1 MSEPTPPELA
11 PQIAAC
17 TPEPAA
23 PGMGLGVVAVPV
35 GRWSR
40 VRAHPA
46 FAIFITIFAI
56 WVGWNVAWLVEA
68 LWAALAELDR
78 EETVPF
84 SILTLASQGTA
95 VAVVWLAS
103 GRLPHER
110 KEALALRRSPLP
122 QGQLVYVAF
131 ASIGLHN
138 LWCYIQDWLGAMGGD
153 AGEVPTAQALHDV
166 SAATAG
172 LAPWLVLIAT
182 TVLVAACEEICFR
195 GYLMRRL
202 QSRWSV
208 ATGVGVSA
216 FVFATAHLHPTHV
229 VSVLPVGVWLGYLAW
244 KTNSTMTSIVGH
256 AAVLLFIDAEH
267 ILARALG
274 SDARRDSTELVALWG
289 LSILFGVWSTI
300 RVVKTL
306 EAGPRDQ
313 PWTPKQG
320 A

>member
-1 MSEPTPPELA
+1 
-11 PQIAAC
+11 
-17 TPEPAA
+17 
-23 PGMGLGVVAVPV
+23 
-35 GRWSR
+35 

-78 EETVPF
+78 GETVPF

-103 GRLPHER
+103 GKLPRER
-110 KEALALRRSPLP
+110 AEALALRRSPLP
-122 QGQLVYVAF
+122 QGQLVYVAL

-153 AGEVPTAQALHDV
+153 SGEVPTAQALHDV
-166 SAATAG
+166 SSATTG
-172 LAPWLVLIAT
+172 LVPWLVLIAA

-216 FVFATAHLHPTHV
+216 FVFAMAHLHPTHAI
-229 VSVLPVGVWLGYLAW
+229 SVLPVGVWLGYLAW

-267 ILARALG
+267 ILARMLG
-274 SDARRDSTELVALWG
+274 RETGTDSIEIVTLWS
-289 LSILFGVWSTI
+289 LSIIVGLWSAI

-306 EAGPRDQ
+306 EAGPRGE
-313 PWTPKQG
+313 PWTG
-320 A
+320 SV

>member
-1 MSEPTPPELA
+1 MSEPTPLEPA
-11 PQIAAC
+11 PQISAG

-23 PGMGLGVVAVPV
+23 PGLGVVAVPV
-35 GRWSR
+35 GRGAR

-78 EETVPF
+78 GEAVPF

-103 GRLPHER
+103 GKLPRER
-110 KEALALRRSPLP
+110 AAALALRRSPLP
-122 QGQLVYVAF
+122 QGQLVHVAL

-153 AGEVPTAQALHDV
+153 SGEVPTAQALHDV

-172 LAPWLVLIAT
+172 LAPWLVLIAA

-202 QSRWSV
+202 QSRWSI

-216 FVFATAHLHPTHV
+216 FVFAMAHLHPTHAI
-229 VSVLPVGVWLGYLAW
+229 SVLPVGVWLGYLAW

-267 ILARALG
+267 ILAQMLG
-274 SDARRDSTELVALWG
+274 RETGTDSIEIVTLWS
-289 LSILFGVWSTI
+289 LSIIVGLWSAI

-306 EAGPRDQ
+306 EAGPRGE
-313 PWTPKQG
+313 PWAG
-320 A
+320 SV